1 MLSCFLERNCKVYHA
16 SGDADVMIVHY
27 KKAVELARVADT
39 VLVGDDTESSC
50 IVVLSC
56 LLGIIQHIFQIRAKK
71 ATMKLRLWN
80 ITAVKEK
87 LGFEICYIQHSL
99 PACNTWM

>member
-39 VLVGDDTESSC
+39 VLVGDDTDLLVLCYHACLESHNTFFKSEP
-50 IVVLSC
+50 
-56 LLGIIQHIFQIRAKK
+56 KK
-71 ATMKLRLWN
+71 PL
-80 ITAVKEK
+80 
-87 LGFEICYIQHSL
+87 
-99 PACNTWM
+99 